1 MNISIAIADPDMEYA
16 ERLSEALQQYA
27 ELTVHLYSSSVKLQK
42 AMETKQ
48 FDIVLFDPDISKK
61 KLDFPTV
68 KYAVCLYSDE
78 ARNKGLYADC
88 AKVAKYQRISSIYK
102 EVVREYA
109 DKAGYSADLNRSQ
122 RAGTLAV
129 YSPAG
134 GSGKTTVALAVAS
147 RLAASGMN
155 VLYIGTEQ
163 LGSSSCV
170 NPAQEEGITALVAC
184 AADEKVSFKMKL
196 TGIMKQGMNG
206 ISYVEGFERLV
217 DYDAVSGEEMANVID
232 KIRRCGLCDVLI
244 IDMESHLDGIGKAV
258 LEAADRII
266 LVEKPGELP
275 AVKMKLFMQQAVINE
290 HKGKLVKVSN
300 FAENRSEYAGCEDIP
315 AAGLVHNYGNLPL
328 KNMIQAINSNSEIAV
343 DSILN
348 R

>member
-1 MNISIAIADPDMEYA
+1 MNISIAIADPNMEYA
-16 ERLSEALQQYA
+16 ERLSEALQQHSD
-27 ELTVHLYSSSVKLQK
+27 LTIHIYSSGIKLQK
-42 AMETKQ
+42 GMETKQ
-48 FDIVLFDPDISKK
+48 FDIVLFDPDISEER
-61 KLDFPTV
+61 LDFPTV
-68 KYAVCLYSDE
+68 RYPVCLYSDE

-102 EVVREYA
+102 EIVREYA
-109 DKAGYSADLNRSQ
+109 DKAGYSADLDRSKS
-122 RAGTLAV
+122 AGTLAV

-134 GSGKTTVALAVAS
+134 GSGKTTVALAIAS
-147 RLAASGMN
+147 RLSASGMT
-155 VLYIGTEQ
+155 VLFMGAEQ

-170 NPAQEEGITALVAC
+170 NPGQEEGITALVAC
-184 AADEKVSFKMKL
+184 AADEKVNFKMKL
-196 TGIMKQGMNG
+196 TGIMKQGLNG
-206 ISYVEGFERLV
+206 MFYIEGFEKLV
-217 DYDAVSGEEMANVID
+217 DYEAVSGEEMTGVLD

-244 IDMESHLDGIGKAV
+244 VDMESHLDRIGKAV

-275 AVKMKLFMQQAVINE
+275 AEKMKLFMRQAAANE
-290 HKGKLVKVSN
+290 HRNKLVKVSN
-300 FAENRSEYAGCEDIP
+300 FAESRSEYSGCEDIQ

-328 KNMIQAINSNSEIAV
+328 RNMIQAINSNNEIAV